1 MLVIK
6 LRSSYRPSMNR
17 AVPVTNNGLDDP
29 AHTMPATNTLELAIG
44 HQVRVYRK
52 QLGMSAA
59 DLCMATGLS
68 QSMISKI
75 ENGLT
80 SSSLATISAL
90 SAALNIPVT
99 ALFKTFD
106 EQHDAVHVPAG
117 SGLTIERRG
126 TRAGHQYQLLGH
138 SLHGDVAVE
147 PYMITLTDK
156 ADVFPIFQHE
166 GVEFIHVLEGC
177 VMYRHGSS
185 TYRLEPGDSLFF
197 DADVPHGPDKLVN
210 LPVRFISVI
219 SRTSEG

>member
-1 MLVIK
+1 
-6 LRSSYRPSMNR
+6 MNR

-147 PYMITLTDK
+147 PYMITLTEK

-166 GVEFIHVLEGC
+166 GIEFIHVLEGC

-185 TYRLEPGDSLFF
+185 TYRLESGDSLFF

>member
-1 MLVIK
+1 
-6 LRSSYRPSMNR
+6 MNR

-147 PYMITLTDK
+147 PYMITLTEK

-166 GVEFIHVLEGC
+166 GIEFIHVLEGC
-177 VMYRHGSS
+177 IMYRHGSS